1 MRLGRVVER
10 LDERMTFQRR
20 LHDPALHALP
30 AAVNQPHF
38 QKSSFVRRMD
48 VFLDDGTHVARCE
61 CV

>member
-1 MRLGRVVER
+1 
-10 LDERMTFQRR
+10 
-20 LHDPALHALP
+20 
-30 AAVNQPHF
+30 VNQPHF